1 MRNPTP
7 RSLALVAAIF
17 ALSVGAQLAPDRAV
31 AEEATK
37 ELLDLSARRLAGSEE
52 PLSRYRG
59 EVLLIVNTASE
70 CGYTPQYAGLQTL
83 YERYRENKFNVL
95 GFPSN
100 DFGEQE
106 PGDDRQ
112 IGAFCKSNY
121 GVEFPMFSK
130 VRVLGADAHPV
141 YAYLT
146 SLPKPIGGPVEWNFQ
161 KYLVD
166 RNGNVVARF
175 ESETEPDDPALVAAV
190 ELLCSPS
197 RPLRRSPSRTPR
209 HSRGS
214 RGELAAAVDPTPRER
229 PAPSMGRSF
238 RSSRIAL
245 TRGRSAGAREGAR
258 RSPGPARGSP
268 PRIGQS
274 LERRIYRVFEFCE
287 GFRETEFVV
296 GRGYEPRPAEVGF
309 A

>member
-7 RSLALVAAIF
+7 RFLALAAAIF
-17 ALSVGAQLAPDRAV
+17 AVPVATALAPDA
-31 AEEATK
+31 AIANEATK
-37 ELLDLSARRLAGSEE
+37 ELLDLSARRLGGSEE
-52 PLSRYRG
+52 PLSHYRG

-83 YERYRENKFNVL
+83 YERYREKKFNVL

-130 VRVLGADAHPV
+130 VRVRGADAHPV

-146 SLPKPIGGPVEWNFQ
+146 SLPEPIGGPVEWNFQ

-166 RNGNVVARF
+166 RNGIVVARF
-175 ESETEPDDPALVAAV
+175 AAETEPDDPALVAAV
-190 ELLCSPS
+190 ERLLSEPAKAMTS
-197 RPLRRSPSRTPR
+197 EPTRTTKSEP
-209 HSRGS
+209 
-214 RGELAAAVDPTPRER
+214 D
-229 PAPSMGRSF
+229 APS
-238 RSSRIAL
+238 
-245 TRGRSAGAREGAR
+245 
-258 RSPGPARGSP
+258 
-268 PRIGQS
+268 
-274 LERRIYRVFEFCE
+274 
-287 GFRETEFVV
+287 
-296 GRGYEPRPAEVGF
+296 
-309 A
+309 

>member
-1 MRNPTP
+1 MRNSTP
-7 RSLALVAAIF
+7 RFLALVAAIF
-17 ALSVGAQLAPDRAV
+17 ALPVAAPLAPDTVIA
-31 AEEATK
+31 K
-37 ELLDLSARRLAGSEE
+37 ETAKKLLDLSARRLGGSEE
-52 PLSRYRG
+52 PLSHFRG

-83 YERYRENKFNVL
+83 YERYREKKFNVL

-175 ESETEPDDPALVAAV
+175 ESETEPDDPALVAAL
-190 ELLCSPS
+190 ERLLSESTTATQPES
-197 RPLRRSPSRTPR
+197 
-209 HSRGS
+209 
-214 RGELAAAVDPTPRER
+214 D
-229 PAPSMGRSF
+229 APSQ
-238 RSSRIAL
+238 
-245 TRGRSAGAREGAR
+245 
-258 RSPGPARGSP
+258 
-268 PRIGQS
+268 PR
-274 LERRIYRVFEFCE
+274 
-287 GFRETEFVV
+287 
-296 GRGYEPRPAEVGF
+296 
-309 A
+309 

>member
-1 MRNPTP
+1 MRNSTP
-7 RSLALVAAIF
+7 RPLALVAAIF
-17 ALSVGAQLAPDRAV
+17 AMSVGAQLAPDAAV
-31 AEEATK
+31 AEEAAK
-37 ELLDLSARRLAGSEE
+37 ALLDLSARRLAGSEE

-146 SLPKPIGGPVEWNFQ
+146 SLPEPVGGPVEWNFQ

-166 RNGNVVARF
+166 RNGDVVARF
-175 ESETEPDDPALVAAV
+175 ESETAPDDPALVA
-190 ELLCSPS
+190 EIERLLSEPTGATKS
-197 RPLRRSPSRTPR
+197 EPTTATKSESDTP
-209 HSRGS
+209 
-214 RGELAAAVDPTPRER
+214 
-229 PAPSMGRSF
+229 
-238 RSSRIAL
+238 
-245 TRGRSAGAREGAR
+245 
-258 RSPGPARGSP
+258 
-268 PRIGQS
+268 
-274 LERRIYRVFEFCE
+274 
-287 GFRETEFVV
+287 
-296 GRGYEPRPAEVGF
+296 
-309 A
+309 

>member
-1 MRNPTP
+1 MHRPTA

-17 ALSVGAQLAPDRAV
+17 ALSVGAPLAPERAI
-31 AEEATK
+31 AEEVTK
-37 ELLDLSARRLAGSEE
+37 KLLDLSARRLGGSEE
-52 PLSRYRG
+52 PLARYRG

-70 CGYTPQYAGLQTL
+70 CGYTPQYAGLQAL

-130 VRVLGADAHPV
+130 VRVVGADAHPV

-146 SLPKPIGGPVEWNFQ
+146 ALPKPIGGAVEWNFQ

-175 ESETEPDDPALVAAV
+175 ESDTEPDDPALVAAV
-190 ELLCSPS
+190 ERLLS
-197 RPLRRSPSRTPR
+197 
-209 HSRGS
+209 
-214 RGELAAAVDPTPRER
+214 EPTTATQSEPTTATKSESD
-229 PAPSMGRSF
+229 APS
-238 RSSRIAL
+238 
-245 TRGRSAGAREGAR
+245 
-258 RSPGPARGSP
+258 
-268 PRIGQS
+268 
-274 LERRIYRVFEFCE
+274 
-287 GFRETEFVV
+287 
-296 GRGYEPRPAEVGF
+296 
-309 A
+309 

>member
-7 RSLALVAAIF
+7 QSLARVAAIF
-17 ALSVGAQLAPDRAV
+17 ALLVAAPLALDA
-31 AEEATK
+31 AIAKEATK
-37 ELLDLSARRLAGSEE
+37 ELLDLSARRLGGSEE

-83 YERYRENKFNVL
+83 YERYREKKFNGL
-95 GFPSN
+95 GFPSI

-190 ELLCSPS
+190 ERLLS
-197 RPLRRSPSRTPR
+197 
-209 HSRGS
+209 
-214 RGELAAAVDPTPRER
+214 EPTTATEPKPTSATKSKPTGATQSKPTGATKSESG
-229 PAPSMGRSF
+229 APS
-238 RSSRIAL
+238 
-245 TRGRSAGAREGAR
+245 
-258 RSPGPARGSP
+258 
-268 PRIGQS
+268 
-274 LERRIYRVFEFCE
+274 
-287 GFRETEFVV
+287 
-296 GRGYEPRPAEVGF
+296 
-309 A
+309 

>member
-1 MRNPTP
+1 MRIPNP
-7 RSLALVAAIF
+7 RSLARVAAIF
-17 ALSVGAQLAPDRAV
+17 ALSIGASLGSDRAN
-31 AEEATK
+31 AEEAPK
-37 ELLDLSARRLAGSEE
+37 ELLDLSARRLGGSEE
-52 PLSRYRG
+52 PLSHYRG
-59 EVLLIVNTASE
+59 DVLLIVNTASE

-83 YERYRENKFNVL
+83 YEHYREKKFNAL

-175 ESETEPDDPALVAAV
+175 EADIEPDDPALVAAV
-190 ELLCSPS
+190 ERLLSEPTGATSPGTTDATKS
-197 RPLRRSPSRTPR
+197 ES
-209 HSRGS
+209 
-214 RGELAAAVDPTPRER
+214 D
-229 PAPSMGRSF
+229 APS
-238 RSSRIAL
+238 
-245 TRGRSAGAREGAR
+245 
-258 RSPGPARGSP
+258 
-268 PRIGQS
+268 
-274 LERRIYRVFEFCE
+274 
-287 GFRETEFVV
+287 
-296 GRGYEPRPAEVGF
+296 
-309 A
+309 

>member
-7 RSLALVAAIF
+7 RFLALVAAIF
-17 ALSVGAQLAPDRAV
+17 ALPVGAALAPDA
-31 AEEATK
+31 AIANETTK
-37 ELLDLSARRLAGSEE
+37 KLLDLSARRLGGSEE
-52 PLSRYRG
+52 PLSHYRG

-70 CGYTPQYAGLQTL
+70 CGYTPQYEGLQTL
-83 YERYRENKFNVL
+83 YERYREKKFNVL

-130 VRVLGADAHPV
+130 IRVLGADAHPV

-166 RNGNVVARF
+166 RNGIVVARF
-175 ESETEPDDPALVAAV
+175 ASETEPDDPALVAAV
-190 ELLCSPS
+190 ERLLSEPTKATK
-197 RPLRRSPSRTPR
+197 PEPTRTTK
-209 HSRGS
+209 SES
-214 RGELAAAVDPTPRER
+214 D
-229 PAPSMGRSF
+229 APS
-238 RSSRIAL
+238 
-245 TRGRSAGAREGAR
+245 
-258 RSPGPARGSP
+258 
-268 PRIGQS
+268 
-274 LERRIYRVFEFCE
+274 
-287 GFRETEFVV
+287 
-296 GRGYEPRPAEVGF
+296 
-309 A
+309 

>member
-17 ALSVGAQLAPDRAV
+17 ALSIGAPLAPDRAV
-31 AEEATK
+31 AEQAAK

-52 PLSRYRG
+52 ALSRYRG

-70 CGYTPQYAGLQTL
+70 CGYTPQYAGLQAL
-83 YERYRENKFNVL
+83 YERYRENRFNVL

-112 IGAFCKSNY
+112 IGAFCESNY

-130 VRVLGADAHPV
+130 VRVLGSDAHPV

-146 SLPKPIGGPVEWNFQ
+146 SRPKPIGGPVEWNFQ

-175 ESETEPDDPALVAAV
+175 ESETEPQDPALVAAV
-190 ELLCSPS
+190 ERLLS
-197 RPLRRSPSRTPR
+197 
-209 HSRGS
+209 
-214 RGELAAAVDPTPRER
+214 EPTTATKSESD
-229 PAPSMGRSF
+229 APS
-238 RSSRIAL
+238 A
-245 TRGRSAGAREGAR
+245 
-258 RSPGPARGSP
+258 
-268 PRIGQS
+268 PR
-274 LERRIYRVFEFCE
+274 
-287 GFRETEFVV
+287 
-296 GRGYEPRPAEVGF
+296 
-309 A
+309 

>member
-17 ALSVGAQLAPDRAV
+17 ALSIGAPLAPDRAV
-31 AEEATK
+31 AEQAAK
-37 ELLDLSARRLAGSEE
+37 ELLDLSARRLGGSEE
-52 PLSRYRG
+52 PLSHYRG

-70 CGYTPQYAGLQTL
+70 CGYTPQYAGLQAL
-83 YERYRENKFNVL
+83 YERYREDKFNVL

-166 RNGNVVARF
+166 RDGNVVARF

-190 ELLCSPS
+190 ERLLSKPANATKPEPAS
-197 RPLRRSPSRTPR
+197 ATKS
-209 HSRGS
+209 G
-214 RGELAAAVDPTPRER
+214 AD
-229 PAPSMGRSF
+229 APS
-238 RSSRIAL
+238 
-245 TRGRSAGAREGAR
+245 
-258 RSPGPARGSP
+258 
-268 PRIGQS
+268 
-274 LERRIYRVFEFCE
+274 
-287 GFRETEFVV
+287 
-296 GRGYEPRPAEVGF
+296 
-309 A
+309 

>member
-7 RSLALVAAIF
+7 RSLAIAAAIF
-17 ALSVGAQLAPDRAV
+17 VLPVGSALAPDGAI

-37 ELLDLSARRLAGSEE
+37 ELLDLSARRLGGSEE
-52 PLSRYRG
+52 PLSDYRG

-83 YERYRENKFNVL
+83 YERYRDQKFQVL

-166 RNGNVVARF
+166 RNGIVVARF
-175 ESETEPDDPALVAAV
+175 ESDTEPDDSALVAAV
-190 ELLCSPS
+190 ERLLA
-197 RPLRRSPSRTPR
+197 
-209 HSRGS
+209 
-214 RGELAAAVDPTPRER
+214 EPTNATKSDSD
-229 PAPSMGRSF
+229 APS
-238 RSSRIAL
+238 
-245 TRGRSAGAREGAR
+245 
-258 RSPGPARGSP
+258 
-268 PRIGQS
+268 
-274 LERRIYRVFEFCE
+274 
-287 GFRETEFVV
+287 
-296 GRGYEPRPAEVGF
+296 
-309 A
+309 

>member
-17 ALSVGAQLAPDRAV
+17 ALSIGAPLAPGRAV
-31 AEEATK
+31 AEEAAK

-52 PLSRYRG
+52 ALSRYRG

-70 CGYTPQYAGLQTL
+70 CGYTPQYAGLQAL

-106 PGDDRQ
+106 PGDDRR
-112 IGAFCKSNY
+112 IGAFCKSTY

-130 VRVLGADAHPV
+130 VHVLGTDAHPV

-146 SLPKPIGGPVEWNFQ
+146 SLPKPIGGAVEWNFQ

-175 ESETEPDDPALVAAV
+175 ESETEPDDPALVTAL
-190 ELLCSPS
+190 ERLLS
-197 RPLRRSPSRTPR
+197 
-209 HSRGS
+209 
-214 RGELAAAVDPTPRER
+214 EPTTATQPESG
-229 PAPSMGRSF
+229 APSQ
-238 RSSRIAL
+238 
-245 TRGRSAGAREGAR
+245 
-258 RSPGPARGSP
+258 
-268 PRIGQS
+268 PR
-274 LERRIYRVFEFCE
+274 
-287 GFRETEFVV
+287 
-296 GRGYEPRPAEVGF
+296 
-309 A
+309 

>member
-1 MRNPTP
+1 MPTP
-7 RSLALVAAIF
+7 RPLALVAAFF
-17 ALSVGAQLAPDRAV
+17 ALSIAGPLDPELAI
-31 AEEATK
+31 AEEAPK
-37 ELLDLSARRLAGSEE
+37 ELLDLSARRLGGSEE

-70 CGYTPQYAGLQTL
+70 CGYTPQYKGLQAL
-83 YERYRENKFNVL
+83 YERYRDQKFNVL

-130 VRVLGADAHPV
+130 VRVLSADAHPV

-166 RNGNVVARF
+166 RSGTVVARF
-175 ESETEPDDPALVAAV
+175 ESDIEPGDPALVAEVERLLSQPADATKPDSTDAAKPDSTSAV
-190 ELLCSPS
+190 
-197 RPLRRSPSRTPR
+197 
-209 HSRGS
+209 
-214 RGELAAAVDPTPRER
+214 
-229 PAPSMGRSF
+229 
-238 RSSRIAL
+238 SS
-245 TRGRSAGAREGAR
+245 GADT
-258 RSPGPARGSP
+258 SS
-268 PRIGQS
+268 
-274 LERRIYRVFEFCE
+274 
-287 GFRETEFVV
+287 
-296 GRGYEPRPAEVGF
+296 
-309 A
+309 

>member
-1 MRNPTP
+1 MRNSTP
-7 RSLALVAAIF
+7 RFLALVSAIF
-17 ALSVGAQLAPDRAV
+17 ALSVGAQLAPDGAI

-83 YERYRENKFNVL
+83 YERYRENEFSVL

-166 RNGNVVARF
+166 RSGNVVARF
-175 ESETEPDDPALVAAV
+175 ESDTEPDDPALVAAV
-190 ELLCSPS
+190 ERLL
-197 RPLRRSPSRTPR
+197 
-209 HSRGS
+209 
-214 RGELAAAVDPTPRER
+214 AKPTTATKSDSTTATKSESD
-229 PAPSMGRSF
+229 APS
-238 RSSRIAL
+238 
-245 TRGRSAGAREGAR
+245 
-258 RSPGPARGSP
+258 
-268 PRIGQS
+268 
-274 LERRIYRVFEFCE
+274 
-287 GFRETEFVV
+287 
-296 GRGYEPRPAEVGF
+296 EPR
-309 A
+309 

>member
-7 RSLALVAAIF
+7 RSLAPVAAIF
-17 ALSVGAQLAPDRAV
+17 AFSVGVSLGPDRAV

-112 IGAFCKSNY
+112 IEVFCKSNY

-166 RNGNVVARF
+166 RNGKVVARF
-175 ESETEPDDPALVAAV
+175 ESDTEPDDPALVAAV
-190 ELLCSPS
+190 ERLLSEPNKATKPES
-197 RPLRRSPSRTPR
+197 TSEAKSE
-209 HSRGS
+209 S
-214 RGELAAAVDPTPRER
+214 D
-229 PAPSMGRSF
+229 APS
-238 RSSRIAL
+238 
-245 TRGRSAGAREGAR
+245 
-258 RSPGPARGSP
+258 
-268 PRIGQS
+268 
-274 LERRIYRVFEFCE
+274 
-287 GFRETEFVV
+287 
-296 GRGYEPRPAEVGF
+296 
-309 A
+309 

>member
-1 MRNPTP
+1 MRKPTL

-17 ALSVGAQLAPDRAV
+17 VLPMGSPLAPGDAI
-31 AEEATK
+31 AKEATK
-37 ELLDLSARRLAGSEE
+37 KLLDLSARRLGGSEE
-52 PLSRYRG
+52 PLSHYRG

-70 CGYTPQYAGLQTL
+70 CGYTPQYEGLQTL
-83 YERYRENKFNVL
+83 YERYRDKKFNVL

-130 VRVLGADAHPV
+130 VRVLGDDAHPV

-166 RNGNVVARF
+166 RNGTVVARF
-175 ESETEPDDPALVAAV
+175 DSETEPDDPALVAAV
-190 ELLCSPS
+190 ERLLSEP
-197 RPLRRSPSRTPR
+197 T
-209 HSRGS
+209 G
-214 RGELAAAVDPTPRER
+214 AAKSESD
-229 PAPSMGRSF
+229 APS
-238 RSSRIAL
+238 
-245 TRGRSAGAREGAR
+245 
-258 RSPGPARGSP
+258 
-268 PRIGQS
+268 
-274 LERRIYRVFEFCE
+274 
-287 GFRETEFVV
+287 
-296 GRGYEPRPAEVGF
+296 
-309 A
+309 

>member
-1 MRNPTP
+1 MRNPSP
-7 RSLALVAAIF
+7 RPPAIVAAIF
-17 ALSVGAQLAPDRAV
+17 ALSVAATLGPNRVA
-31 AEEATK
+31 AEEASK

-59 EVLLIVNTASE
+59 KVLLIVNTASE
-70 CGYTPQYAGLQTL
+70 CGYTPQYAGLEAL
-83 YERYRENKFNVL
+83 YERYRDKKFSVL

-166 RNGNVVARF
+166 RKGNVVARF
-175 ESETEPDDPALVAAV
+175 ESETKPNDPALVAAI
-190 ELLCSPS
+190 EHLLSEPATAT
-197 RPLRRSPSRTPR
+197 RPES
-209 HSRGS
+209 
-214 RGELAAAVDPTPRER
+214 D
-229 PAPSMGRSF
+229 APS
-238 RSSRIAL
+238 
-245 TRGRSAGAREGAR
+245 
-258 RSPGPARGSP
+258 
-268 PRIGQS
+268 
-274 LERRIYRVFEFCE
+274 
-287 GFRETEFVV
+287 
-296 GRGYEPRPAEVGF
+296 
-309 A
+309 

>member
-1 MRNPTP
+1 MRNSTP
-7 RSLALVAAIF
+7 RPLALVAAIF
-17 ALSVGAQLAPDRAV
+17 AMSVGAQLAPDAAV
-31 AEEATK
+31 AEEAAK
-37 ELLDLSARRLAGSEE
+37 ALLDLSARRLAGSEE

-146 SLPKPIGGPVEWNFQ
+146 SLPEPVGGPVEWNFQ

-166 RNGNVVARF
+166 RNGDVVARF
-175 ESETEPDDPALVAAV
+175 ESETEPDDPALVA
-190 ELLCSPS
+190 EIERLLSEPTGATKS
-197 RPLRRSPSRTPR
+197 EPTTATKSESDTP
-209 HSRGS
+209 
-214 RGELAAAVDPTPRER
+214 
-229 PAPSMGRSF
+229 
-238 RSSRIAL
+238 
-245 TRGRSAGAREGAR
+245 
-258 RSPGPARGSP
+258 
-268 PRIGQS
+268 
-274 LERRIYRVFEFCE
+274 
-287 GFRETEFVV
+287 
-296 GRGYEPRPAEVGF
+296 
-309 A
+309 

>member
-1 MRNPTP
+1 MRNPSP
-7 RSLALVAAIF
+7 RSPAIVAAIF
-17 ALSVGAQLAPDRAV
+17 ALSVAATLGPNRVA
-31 AEEATK
+31 AEEASK

-52 PLSRYRG
+52 TLSRYRG
-59 EVLLIVNTASE
+59 KVLLIVNTASE
-70 CGYTPQYAGLQTL
+70 CGYTPQYAGLEAL
-83 YERYRENKFNVL
+83 YERYRDKKFSVL

-166 RNGNVVARF
+166 RKGNVVARF
-175 ESETEPDDPALVAAV
+175 ESETKPNDPALVAAI
-190 ELLCSPS
+190 EHLLSEPATAT
-197 RPLRRSPSRTPR
+197 RPES
-209 HSRGS
+209 
-214 RGELAAAVDPTPRER
+214 D
-229 PAPSMGRSF
+229 APS
-238 RSSRIAL
+238 
-245 TRGRSAGAREGAR
+245 
-258 RSPGPARGSP
+258 
-268 PRIGQS
+268 
-274 LERRIYRVFEFCE
+274 
-287 GFRETEFVV
+287 
-296 GRGYEPRPAEVGF
+296 
-309 A
+309 

>member
-1 MRNPTP
+1 MRNPAP
-7 RSLALVAAIF
+7 RSLALVTAIF
-17 ALSVGAQLAPDRAV
+17 AWSIGVPLGPDRAV
-31 AEEATK
+31 AEEAAQA
-37 ELLDLSARRLAGSEE
+37 LLDLSARRLAGSEE

-70 CGYTPQYAGLQTL
+70 CGYTPQYAGLQAL

-141 YAYLT
+141 YAYLM
-146 SLPKPIGGPVEWNFQ
+146 SLPKPIGGAVEWNFQ

-166 RNGNVVARF
+166 RNGKVVARF
-175 ESETEPDDPALVAAV
+175 ESDTEPDDPALVAAI
-190 ELLCSPS
+190 ERLLS
-197 RPLRRSPSRTPR
+197 
-209 HSRGS
+209 
-214 RGELAAAVDPTPRER
+214 EAATATKSESD
-229 PAPSMGRSF
+229 APS
-238 RSSRIAL
+238 
-245 TRGRSAGAREGAR
+245 
-258 RSPGPARGSP
+258 
-268 PRIGQS
+268 
-274 LERRIYRVFEFCE
+274 
-287 GFRETEFVV
+287 
-296 GRGYEPRPAEVGF
+296 
-309 A
+309 